1 MNEVCY
7 FSILAIN
14 SPPASQCCF
23 PFRNPFHFTTPTENY
38 AQHLQSVYK
47 LQKAPDVIDSS
58 TIPFIQPLM
67 IEVNT
72 DSTEGIAI
80 GNFEAV
86 KEREAVVSLSN
97 LSSIPFG
104 SRYLI
109 EGPPG
114 IGKTKL
120 AFELCRQWYNKD
132 GFLDYT
138 LFLFIELQD
147 KSIQKLSNTDDSLKK
162 LLGFYLTSETWKD
175 ATLQSIIDNSGH
187 GILILFEGFN
197 ELKEQLQSD
206 SVFLNIIKGKLLP
219 KATVI
224 VTSQPAGT
232 KQIKK
237 ATCDVHIVNILGFD
251 SSAIDQFL
259 NFYFD
264 EKEIQSFRSFVPQSL
279 ASSIFIPIILRIISF
294 VFKKNIL
301 SSQEVLTTTKLY
313 EKLVRQIVR
322 NSLHEERNP
331 SLTLPALIKLGR
343 QAWIGVQKNKL
354 TFKRA
359 EDLDTLGLMQKRSSS
374 SSGSV
379 KLSFLHYTVQEF
391 LAANYVRLK
400 FPDRIQE
407 VFQKGHHHS
416 RFNGTLKFLAGL
428 TGSIINEPL
437 PNQISNFNLLQQLY
451 EAQSNVET
459 KQDVDKGGRNGKEDE
474 DQKEEA
480 DKVKKAEIEV
490 FGAFPQPHDMLA
502 LGYCIGRSSA
512 HWKIIFTLRS
522 LCREHMDLLKLGIGK
537 CPSGKIIK
545 LHMSLNDLSND
556 GVKVLFSIPHS
567 VATDNLVE
575 LNLRGNGLHGSEV
588 SSDISDV
595 ILSSPCLEKFIFHD
609 NDFSIESDEQLS
621 VVSAVCQSKS
631 LQSVSFSNLS
641 PDECK
646 TLFSHKHTSLKTVEL
661 YQLQTDSIA
670 SLTTSIIKSSIATLK
685 LHQSEVLDD
694 HLASLPQRLSDTSIK
709 RLALIN
715 CALSSQAVHFI
726 TIIVGSSKIK
736 RLDLSHNSI
745 SDDAV
750 SNISQMV
757 SSKRLEHL
765 TLVNNHFTA
774 DAIDKLVRI
783 ADEVKKTKLHLDDKW
798 KEHYSTS
805 RWVD

>member
-1 MNEVCY
+1 
-7 FSILAIN
+7 
-14 SPPASQCCF
+14 
-23 PFRNPFHFTTPTENY
+23 
-38 AQHLQSVYK
+38 
-47 LQKAPDVIDSS
+47 
-58 TIPFIQPLM
+58 M

-86 KEREAVVSLSN
+86 KEKEALVSLSN
-97 LSSIPFG
+97 LSSIPFA

-147 KSIQKLSNTDDSLKK
+147 KSIQKLNNTDDSLKK

-175 ATLQSIIDNSGH
+175 STLQSIIDNSGH

-237 ATCDVHIVNILGFD
+237 ATCDVHVVNILGFD

-279 ASSIFIPIILRIISF
+279 ASCIFIPIILRVISF
-294 VFKKNIL
+294 IFKKNIS

-374 SSGSV
+374 SKGSI
-379 KLSFLHYTVQEF
+379 KLSFLHYSVQEF

-400 FPDRIQE
+400 FPDPIQE
-407 VFQKGHHHS
+407 VFQKCHHHS

-428 TGSIINEPL
+428 TGSTINEPL
-437 PNQISNFNLLQQLY
+437 PNKMSNFNLLQQLY
-451 EAQSNVET
+451 EAQSNIET
-459 KQDVDKGGRNGKEDE
+459 KQDVEKGERNGKEDE
-474 DQKEEA
+474 DQKQEA
-480 DKVKKAEIEV
+480 DKCKKAEIEV
-490 FGAFPQPHDMLA
+490 VEAFPQPHDMLA
-502 LGYCIGRSSA
+502 LGYCIGRSNA
-512 HWKIIFTLRS
+512 HWKIILPLRS

-545 LHMSLNDLSND
+545 LHLPLNDLSND
-556 GVKVLFSIPHS
+556 GVRVLFSIPHS

-575 LNLRGNGLHGSEV
+575 LNLRGNGLLGSEV

-595 ILSSPCLEKFIFHD
+595 ILRSPCLEKFIFHD
-609 NDFSIESDEQLS
+609 NDFNIESDEQLP
-621 VVSAVCQSKS
+621 VVSAVCQSMS

-641 PDECK
+641 PHECK
-646 TLFSHKHTSLKTVEL
+646 TLFSHKHTASLKTVEL
-661 YQLQTDSIA
+661 YQLQADSIA
-670 SLTTSIIKSSIATLK
+670 SLTTSIIKSSINALK

-726 TIIVGSSKIK
+726 TMIVGSSKIK

-783 ADEVKKTKLHLDDKW
+783 AEEVKKTKLHLMDDKW